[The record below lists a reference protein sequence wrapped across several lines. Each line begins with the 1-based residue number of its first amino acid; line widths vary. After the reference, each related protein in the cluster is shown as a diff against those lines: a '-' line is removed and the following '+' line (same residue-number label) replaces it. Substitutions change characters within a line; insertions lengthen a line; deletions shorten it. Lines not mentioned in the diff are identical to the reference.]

1 MDPLITA
8 QLITGGFALA
18 GGGLDSLYSGSSAKS
33 SYKYNKAL
41 MDHQNELNVY
51 NFKHQNQWRVEDLR
65 QAGLN
70 PILSQTG
77 GSAVP
82 GVGLNSTSV
91 MPARTNFDTSAISR
105 LLESKFKKED
115 QLASAN
121 LDKILDERHLLLAN
135 SQSQYSQE
143 RLNDQLAYKAITDNY
158 VTASENDRKNIRL
171 DSEIKLLNQQQRE
184 QNERQSTAEQIKKQ
198 EEINTWYM
206 EKQLPRL
213 GSKAH
218 NYFNWA
224 RDFFSAGQ
232 PVFDLTKNAQKQA
245 VLKKF

>member
-1 MDPLITA
+1 MDPLTIG
-8 QLITGGFALA
+8 LIQAGASA
-18 GGGLDSLYSGSSAKS
+18 VVGGGLDFFNTQSSSK
-33 SYKYNKAL
+33 KQFQLNKAL

-51 NFKHQNQWRVEDLR
+51 NYQHQHQWRVEDMR

-70 PILSQTG
+70 PILSQTS

-82 GVGLNSTSV
+82 GVGLNSASLNK
-91 MPARTNFDTSAISR
+91 PQASIDTSFFKELAMSR
-105 LLESKFKKED
+105 ERQENK
-115 QLASAN
+115 LASAN

-135 SQSQYSQE
+135 SASQYSQE

-158 VTASENDRKNIRL
+158 ASASENDRRNTRL
-171 DSEIKLLNQQQRE
+171 DFEIKLLNQQQRE

-198 EEINTWYM
+198 EEITTWYM
-206 EKQLPRL
+206 QKQLPRL

-232 PVFDLTKNAQKQA
+232 PVLDVTKNAQKQA
-245 VLKKF
+245 FLKKF

>member
-1 MDPLITA
+1 MDPLTISA
-8 QLITGGFALA
+8 LIAGTSALA
-18 GGGLDSLYSGSSAKS
+18 SGGLNFLSSGLSANS
-33 SYKYNKAL
+33 SYAKNKSL
-41 MDHQNELNVY
+41 MRLQNALNVY
-51 NFKHQNQWRVEDLR
+51 NFQHQNQWRVADLR

-70 PILSQTG
+70 PILSATG

-82 GVGLNSTSV
+82 GVGLNSANV
-91 MPARTNFDTSAISR
+91 VPAHVNFDTSSISR

-115 QLASAN
+115 KLASAN

-135 SQSQYSQE
+135 SASQYSQE
-143 RLNDQLAYKAITDNY
+143 RLNDQLAYKTITDNY
-158 VTASENDRKNIRL
+158 ASASENVRRDKRL
-171 DSEIKLLNQQQRE
+171 DFEIKLLNQQQRE

-198 EEINTWYM
+198 EQMNTWYM

-224 RDFFSAGQ
+224 RDFFSAGG
-232 PVFDLTKNAQKQA
+232 PVVDLTKNAQKQA